1 MAHDIQRILVL
12 NSGSSSLKF
21 ALLST
26 DGNETYLS
34 GLAERLGNANAE
46 MTFKR
51 DGEKTRLELP
61 NGGHEQAIEA
71 LLAFVD
77 DCGWTA
83 SVIAVGHRV
92 VHGGERFSKPELL
105 TEEVIK
111 GIEEVS
117 ALAPLHN
124 PSNLL
129 GIRTAQRVF
138 PNLPQVAV
146 FDTAFHQ
153 TMAPA
158 AYHYAIPQKYYR
170 EFSVRRYGAHG
181 TSHDYVTQQT
191 VETLGLDP
199 DNHGILIAHLGNGAS
214 ATAVKNGKSVD
225 TTMGLTPLEGL
236 VMGTRSGDIDPGA
249 IVHIARQEGLSI
261 NQIDT
266 LLNKESGLKGLSG
279 ISHDCR
285 ELEEAAEAGNADA
298 QLSLD
303 VFTHRLA
310 RLMGG
315 LATNLDRLDA
325 IVFTGGIGENSD
337 ILRAATVKK
346 LKLLGATLD
355 DAANARTIRGNA
367 GVISEQGSQ
376 GPTVAV
382 INTNEE
388 LMIARSTMALI

>member
-51 DGEKTRLELP
+51 DGEKTRIELP

-71 LLAFVD
+71 LLEYVGH
-77 DCGWTA
+77 CGWTE

-92 VHGGERFSKPELL
+92 VHGGERFSTPVLL
-105 TEEVIK
+105 TDDVIK

-153 TMAPA
+153 TMAPS

-170 EFSVRRYGAHG
+170 DFGVRRYGAHG

-199 DNHGILIAHLGNGAS
+199 NNHGILIAHLGNGAS

-249 IVHIARQEGLSI
+249 IVHIARQETLNI
-261 NQIDT
+261 DQIDT

-298 QLSLD
+298 QLALD

-310 RLMGG
+310 RLLGG

-337 ILRAATVKK
+337 ILRAATVKR

-355 DAANARTIRGNA
+355 EAANARTIRGNA
-367 GVISEQGSQ
+367 GVISVEGSQ
-376 GPTVAV
+376 GPKVAV

>member
-46 MTFKR
+46 ITFKR

-71 LLAFVD
+71 LLSFVE

-105 TEEVIK
+105 TEEVIQ

-170 EFSVRRYGAHG
+170 EFGVRRYGAHG

-199 DNHGILIAHLGNGAS
+199 NDHGILIAHLGNGAS

-249 IVHIARQEGLSI
+249 IVYMARQEGLSI
-261 NQIDT
+261 DQIDE

-285 ELEEAAEAGNADA
+285 ELEDAAEAGSADA

-376 GPTVAV
+376 GPKVVV

>member
-170 EFSVRRYGAHG
+170 EFGVRRYGAHG

-191 VETLGLDP
+191 VETLGLAP